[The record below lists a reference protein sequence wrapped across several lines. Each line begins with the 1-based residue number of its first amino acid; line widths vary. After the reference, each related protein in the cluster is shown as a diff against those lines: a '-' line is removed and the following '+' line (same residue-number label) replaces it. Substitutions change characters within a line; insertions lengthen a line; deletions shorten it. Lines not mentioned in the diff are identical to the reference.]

1 MTTTKTFVIVLA
13 LASIA
18 FVYGDDDWIIA
29 SPERRYGGNVGLVP
43 FPRIGRSAPDA
54 PEEAPAVEE
63 AVEEMEQESDEKVK
77 RAQVAFPAIRFG
89 KRSSMTAFPAI
100 RFGKR
105 AAANKMSM
113 KEYSKFLN
121 RLRAQK
127 RSVFARVG

>member
-13 LASIA
+13 FASIA
-18 FVYGDDDWIIA
+18 FVYGEDDWIIA

-43 FPRIGRSAPDA
+43 FPRIGRSAP
-54 PEEAPAVEE
+54 EEAPLAEE
-63 AVEEMEQESDEKVK
+63 AAEESEVAEESDEKVK

-105 AAANKMSM
+105 AANDKMSM